1 MIDWTWI
8 RAAKDAPLMVVLS
21 AIALYVLLILYT
33 RLVGLRSFSKMSGF
47 DFAITIAIGSI
58 LASVTL
64 WQKPTLLEGAVALGV
79 LFGLQFVVGN
89 LRKRVPGVT
98 ALVDNA
104 PLLLMDGTEV
114 LSDNLRRANMTEA
127 DLWAK
132 APRGERHAAGAGARR
147 RHGADG
153 RRARAS
159 RPAGRPG
166 RRRRVA
172 CRRAGGT
179 EIAGWA
185 RVRNA
190 SSAPGVCNPLWRSLA
205 QHPLRP

>member
-1 MIDWTWI
+1 
-8 RAAKDAPLMVVLS
+8 MVVLS
-21 AIALYVLLILYT
+21 AVVLYVLLILYT

-89 LRKRVPGVT
+89 LRKRLPGVT
-98 ALVDNA
+98 HLIDNT

-127 DLWAK
+127 DLRAK
-132 APRGERHAAGAGARR
+132 LREANVTQLEQVRAVVMESTGDVSVLHALPDAPAIDDTLLADVQGE
-147 RHGADG
+147 
-153 RRARAS
+153 
-159 RPAGRPG
+159 PK
-166 RRRRVA
+166 
-172 CRRAGGT
+172 
-179 EIAGWA
+179 
-185 RVRNA
+185 
-190 SSAPGVCNPLWRSLA
+190 
-205 QHPLRP
+205 

>member
-8 RAAKDAPLMVVLS
+8 RAAKDAPLMIVCS
-21 AIALYVLLILYT
+21 AVALYVLLILYT

-89 LRKRVPGVT
+89 LRKRLPGVT

-127 DLWAK
+127 DLRAK
-132 APRGERHAAGAGARR
+132 LREANVTRLEQVRAVVMESTGDVSVLHAPPDAPVIDDALL
-147 RHGADG
+147 ADVQEG
-153 RRARAS
+153 
-159 RPAGRPG
+159 
-166 RRRRVA
+166 
-172 CRRAGGT
+172 
-179 EIAGWA
+179 
-185 RVRNA
+185 
-190 SSAPGVCNPLWRSLA
+190 
-205 QHPLRP
+205 LR

>member
-1 MIDWTWI
+1 
-8 RAAKDAPLMVVLS
+8 MVALS

-114 LSDNLRRANMTEA
+114 LSDNLRRANMTKTDLRAKLRAANVTRLEQVRAVVMESTGDVPVLHVPPDAPAVDDALLA
-127 DLWAK
+127 DVQE
-132 APRGERHAAGAGARR
+132 G
-147 RHGADG
+147 
-153 RRARAS
+153 
-159 RPAGRPG
+159 
-166 RRRRVA
+166 
-172 CRRAGGT
+172 
-179 EIAGWA
+179 
-185 RVRNA
+185 
-190 SSAPGVCNPLWRSLA
+190 
-205 QHPLRP
+205 LR